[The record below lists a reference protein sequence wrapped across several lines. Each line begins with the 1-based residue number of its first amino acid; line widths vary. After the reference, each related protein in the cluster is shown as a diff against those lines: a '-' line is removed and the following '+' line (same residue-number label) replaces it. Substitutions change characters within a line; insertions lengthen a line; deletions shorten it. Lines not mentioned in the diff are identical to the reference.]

1 MDCTYP
7 HMNDAYTFDMHTT
20 RRDAHKA
27 LQHIHIHVYTS
38 VLEEMGHAPTQ
49 FREAQRGMLVKANCF

>member
-1 MDCTYP
+1 
-7 HMNDAYTFDMHTT
+7 MNDAYTFDMHTT